1 MNEGVLLWQV
11 SWVSRREDLGIPW
24 NSTKVVRNKFAKMKM
39 DVLNGHI
46 SESQGCG
53 VMAQQIKPLASLKK
67 TEIL

>member
-1 MNEGVLLWQV
+1 
-11 SWVSRREDLGIPW
+11 
-24 NSTKVVRNKFAKMKM
+24 MKM